1 LHMYFDM
8 SVIEIFL
15 NYEKIITTKIYPNA
29 DSKSFEIFSEG
40 TDAKLDIKLWEL
52 DSYKIK

>member
-1 LHMYFDM
+1 MYFDM

-29 DSKSFEIFSEG
+29 DSKSFEIYSEG